1 MGGAEVWR
9 IAGSGYL
16 IGTPKEVYPKRSS
29 EWFYMDDVP
38 LPDPVRRGLPEFSS
52 APLKKRLNWH
62 PRSPKEED
70 SADIKRL
77 VSKVRLLAHTELSI
91 VEVMAIAI
99 KRCVQP
105 LQSRVTPLWCYNG
118 EDDASHYRRKGPDTP
133 AELAT
138 ILADL
143 YKGEKEDFLRL
154 NCREGH
160 SMYNPIEWVRLRL
173 SVLPYCCH
181 DMLIQFVLC

>member
-1 MGGAEVWR
+1 M
-9 IAGSGYL
+9 
-16 IGTPKEVYPKRSS
+16 
-29 EWFYMDDVP
+29 
-38 LPDPVRRGLPEFSS
+38 
-52 APLKKRLNWH
+52 
-62 PRSPKEED
+62 
-70 SADIKRL
+70 
-77 VSKVRLLAHTELSI
+77 LAHTELSVI
-91 VEVMAIAI
+91 EVMAIAI

-118 EDDASHYRRKGPDTP
+118 EDDASRYRRKGSDTP

-154 NCREGH
+154 NCRDGY
-160 SMYNPIEWVRLRL
+160 SMYNPVEWVRFRL

-181 DMLIQFVLC
+181 RY

>member
-1 MGGAEVWR
+1 
-9 IAGSGYL
+9 
-16 IGTPKEVYPKRSS
+16 
-29 EWFYMDDVP
+29 MDNVP

-52 APLKKRLNWH
+52 APLKKRLNLR

-70 SADIKRL
+70 SAEIKRL
-77 VSKVRLLAHTELSI
+77 VSKVRLLAHTNLSI
-91 VEVMAIAI
+91 VKVMAIAI

-118 EDDASHYRRKGPDTP
+118 EDDASRYRWKGPDPP

-143 YKGEKEDFLRL
+143 YKGEKEDFRRL
-154 NCREGH
+154 NCREGY
-160 SMYNPIEWVRLRL
+160 SMYTPIEWVR
-173 SVLPYCCH
+173 
-181 DMLIQFVLC
+181 

>member
-1 MGGAEVWR
+1 
-9 IAGSGYL
+9 
-16 IGTPKEVYPKRSS
+16 
-29 EWFYMDDVP
+29 MDNVP

-52 APLKKRLNWH
+52 APLKKRLNWR

-70 SADIKRL
+70 NAEIQRL
-77 VSKVRLLAHTELSI
+77 VSKVRLLAHSELSI

-118 EDDASHYRRKGPDTP
+118 EDDASSYIRQGTDTP
-133 AELAT
+133 AERAS

-154 NCREGH
+154 NCREAY
-160 SMYNPIEWVRLRL
+160 SMYTPIESVRSRFGC
-173 SVLPYCCH
+173 VY
-181 DMLIQFVLC
+181 FTA

>member
-1 MGGAEVWR
+1 MVLYGQ
-9 IAGSGYL
+9 
-16 IGTPKEVYPKRSS
+16 RSATG
-29 EWFYMDDVP
+29 P
-38 LPDPVRRGLPEFSS
+38 SS
-52 APLKKRLNWH
+52 AGP
-62 PRSPKEED
+62 PRILQCSFKEAPQLAYPQYHEDD
-70 SADIKRL
+70 SAEIKRL

-118 EDDASHYRRKGPDTP
+118 EDDASRYRRKGPDTP

-154 NCREGH
+154 NCREGY
-160 SMYNPIEWVRLRL
+160 SMYNPIEWVR
-173 SVLPYCCH
+173 
-181 DMLIQFVLC
+181 F

>member
-1 MGGAEVWR
+1 
-9 IAGSGYL
+9 
-16 IGTPKEVYPKRSS
+16 
-29 EWFYMDDVP
+29 MDDVP
-38 LPDPVRRGLPEFSS
+38 LLDPVRSGLPEFSS
-52 APLKKRLNWH
+52 APLRKRLNWR

-70 SADIKRL
+70 SAEIKRL

-118 EDDASHYRRKGPDTP
+118 EDDASRYRQKGPDTP
-133 AELAT
+133 AELAS

-154 NCREGH
+154 NCREAY
-160 SMYNPIEWVRLRL
+160 SMYTPIEWVRSRS
-173 SVLPYCCH
+173 SVLILLHCK
-181 DMLIQFVLC
+181 Q